1 MRKKKKTK
9 TFHGEIIS
17 VGEDEFEI
25 LLERPGNTYIAT
37 VKNVALAGYEIKVG
51 LKLDWVVEEDNI
63 VNIVVKPDYKKP
75 ISDEELKKKIN
86 ESVEKYGHFF
96 K

>member
-17 VGEDEFEI
+17 VGENEFEI
-25 LLERPGNTYIAT
+25 LLEQPGNTYIAT

-51 LKLDWVVEEDNI
+51 LKLDWIVEEDNI

-75 ISDEELKKKIN
+75 MSDEELKKKID

>member
-1 MRKKKKTK
+1 MRKK

-17 VGEDEFEI
+17 VGEDTFKL
-25 LLERPGNTYIAT
+25 LLERSGKTYIAT

-51 LKLDWVVEEDNI
+51 LKLDWVVEEGDI
-63 VNIVVKPDYKKP
+63 VNIIVKPNDKKP
-75 ISDEELKKKIN
+75 ITNEELKKKI
-86 ESVEKYGHFF
+86 EDSIKKYGHFF

>member
-1 MRKKKKTK
+1 MRKR

-17 VGEDEFEI
+17 VGEDTFEL

-37 VKNVALAGYEIKVG
+37 VKNVALNGYEIKVG
-51 LKLDWVVEEDNI
+51 LKLDWIVEEDDV
-63 VNIVVKPDYKKP
+63 VNIIVKSNNKKP
-75 ISDEELKKKIN
+75 ITNEELKKKI
-86 ESVEKYGHFF
+86 EDSVNKYGHFF

>member
-1 MRKKKKTK
+1 MRKK

-17 VGEDEFEI
+17 VGEDTFEL
-25 LLERPGNTYIAT
+25 LLERSGKTYIAT

-51 LKLDWVVEEDNI
+51 LKLDWVVEEGDI
-63 VNIVVKPDYKKP
+63 VNIIVKPNDKKP
-75 ISDEELKKKIN
+75 ITNEELKKKI
-86 ESVEKYGHFF
+86 EDSIKKYGHFF